1 MNVKIPYKYQIFA
14 SAVVIDSKDAE
25 RLGVYLS
32 GFMHLASILPQV
44 NEPDLRRLVVLELM
58 GKQRKKLLDRLLM
71 RLCRLDRLALQKQ
84 VNKLIGHHEVPHT

>member
-1 MNVKIPYKYQIFA
+1 MNVEIPGKYQLFA
-14 SAVVIDSKDAE
+14 SPVVIDSKDAE

-32 GFMHLASILPQV
+32 GFMRLMAILPQV

-71 RLCRLDRLALQKQ
+71 RLCRLDRLALQKR
-84 VNKLIGHHEVPHT
+84 VNKLIGYHEVPHT